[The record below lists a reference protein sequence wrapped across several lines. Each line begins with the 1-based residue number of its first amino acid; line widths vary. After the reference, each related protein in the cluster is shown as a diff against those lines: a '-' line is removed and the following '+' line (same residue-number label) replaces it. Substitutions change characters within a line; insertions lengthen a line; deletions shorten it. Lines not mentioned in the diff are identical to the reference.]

1 MNSSNLMQLI
11 LSAARGG
18 GNPMAILQQA
28 AGRDPRAQQAM
39 QMIQGKSPAELQ
51 RTVENM
57 CRERG
62 TTPEQVAR
70 QMGLF

>member
-1 MNSSNLMQLI
+1 MNSSNFMQAI
-11 LSAARGG
+11 LSAARSG
-18 GNPMAILQQA
+18 GNPMAMLQQV

-39 QMIQGKSPAELQ
+39 QMIRGKSPAELK

-70 QMGLF
+70 QMGLL